1 MTIIQQ
7 MINKYN
13 PITLE
18 DKKNAV
24 KEVLQEVVL
33 AGLSKTDLR
42 RRSDCFE
49 QHLGTYHGLCGLDFL
64 EFLFDFRQLIN
75 LFHYLIIGL

>member
-18 DKKNAV
+18 DKKNAG

-33 AGLSKTDLR
+33 AGLSKTD
-42 RRSDCFE
+42 FF
-49 QHLGTYHGLCGLDFL
+49 HMV
-64 EFLFDFRQLIN
+64 LFMVVL
-75 LFHYLIIGL
+75 L